1 MSEYREQ
8 FKKFTGLNKRNE
20 NNVGAYCLWL
30 ESQLTQ
36 LQSANDKLK
45 ERIESAPKGQLYWD
59 DFGNSGVNFTD
70 KISDSYELLDSCK
83 TYYIV
88 PLTPE
93 EMEENDE

>member
-45 ERIESAPKGQLYWD
+45 ERVEGAEKYWAYDSTKGSHNPRLLKGESSVRKAVRLHLAEKLHLSNSHPKKWR
-59 DFGNSGVNFTD
+59 
-70 KISDSYELLDSCK
+70 
-83 TYYIV
+83 
-88 PLTPE
+88 
-93 EMEENDE
+93 